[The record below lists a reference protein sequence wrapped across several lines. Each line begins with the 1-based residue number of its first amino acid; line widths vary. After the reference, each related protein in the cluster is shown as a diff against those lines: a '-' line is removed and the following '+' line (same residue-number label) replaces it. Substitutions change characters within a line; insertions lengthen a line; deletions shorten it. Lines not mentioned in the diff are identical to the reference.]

1 MRNTKKLPC
10 RLIAVIILLVIPS
23 FLLNHSRIYAK
34 THFSGDGDLIPII
47 EIPNNGE
54 SNPPRGPVVNP
65 FSAELIDQTVILECS
80 AYCGD
85 VSVQLFSTA
94 GDSYMTVFHTENGS
108 IDIPISGSP
117 AYYQLILVNSSGQT
131 YMGEFY
137 L

>member
-1 MRNTKKLPC
+1 MMNLKQRFSFFLVS
-10 RLIAVIILLVIPS
+10 LAIFQLLGS
-23 FLLNHSRIYAK
+23 FLHPVYAQ
-34 THFSGDGDLIPII
+34 GPIGDDGDPIPVIL
-47 EIPNNGE
+47 EPIPPIPT
-54 SNPPRGPVVNP
+54 NPPRGPVVNP
-65 FSAELIDQTVILECS
+65 FSAELIGQTVVLECS

-85 VSVQLFSTA
+85 VSIQLFSTA